1 VVAGL
6 GNRQGNTLGAERVW
20 SIPVNWYLLADKLRI
35 GVRVFP
41 RRDSGTQGAPRADFS
56 VGLADVNGLLYWML
70 RRS

>member
-1 VVAGL
+1 VFGRWR
-6 GNRQGNTLGAERVW
+6 GNPIGAEPVW
-20 SIPVNWYLLADKLRI
+20 SIPVTWYLLADKLRI

-41 RRDSGTQGAPRADFS
+41 SRDAGVQGAPRADFS

>member
-1 VVAGL
+1 
-6 GNRQGNTLGAERVW
+6 VW

-41 RRDSGTQGAPRADFS
+41 RRDSGVQGAPSADFS